1 MGRRIT
7 DRGRVA
13 DKGELFLFLE
23 DYVFLSTGLPSM
35 TKGEIVE

>member
-7 DRGRVA
+7 DRGRFQ

-23 DYVFLSTGLPSM
+23 DYVFLNIRFPSM
-35 TKGEIVE
+35 TKGDIVE